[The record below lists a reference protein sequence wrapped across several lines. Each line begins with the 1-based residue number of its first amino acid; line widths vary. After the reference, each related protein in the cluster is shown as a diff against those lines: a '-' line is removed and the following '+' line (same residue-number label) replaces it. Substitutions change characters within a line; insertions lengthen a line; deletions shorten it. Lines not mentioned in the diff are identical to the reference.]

1 MNTKSIVKNSKL
13 PNFITGHEIFEKID
27 EVKKI
32 FPLIGLKNGSES
44 LSELNYA
51 KFIAPKIKSELKSMF
66 YSTRYW
72 YNKDR
77 AKKIYNVLS
86 ECGEKDFIVD
96 KKLTL
101 TPKKLK
107 NIGVRNV
114 KEAYYKCMYD
124 PMDRKYAISDDED
137 FNHFPKINNSWKV
150 VFSSSGDTGVWDIAT
165 MSMRGIDSCQAW
177 DGSYKRNLIGSII
190 DPFVGVIYL
199 TNNKNYY
206 GNRGKEMLYRCV
218 VRYVV
223 NRTTR
228 KPAILLEPMYT
239 SEDNDDDYDNLIEDA
254 VREIFKLYLQKHLTK
269 KLPIITSPRN
279 YDIPNSSAVEALRN
293 CKGNYEDAVDG
304 LCLSYRDSGVDY
316 TKSSAVRYSKIKPF

>member
-13 PNFITGHEIFEKID
+13 PKFITDHQIFEKID

-44 LSELNYA
+44 VGKLNYA
-51 KFIAPKIKSELKSMF
+51 KFIAPEIKKELKAMF
-66 YSTRYW
+66 TSTGYW
-72 YNKDR
+72 HNQAR
-77 AKKIYNVLS
+77 AKKIYNALN
-86 ECGEKDFIVD
+86 ECSEKDFVVD

-114 KEAYYKCMYD
+114 KEAYYTCMYHPD
-124 PMDRKYAISDDED
+124 DRKYAIIDDDD
-137 FNHFPKINNSWKV
+137 FNHFPKINNGWNV
-150 VFSSSGDTGVWDIAT
+150 VFSSSGSTGVWDIAT

-199 TNNKNYY
+199 TNNKNY
-206 GNRGKEMLYRCV
+206 GTHGKEMLYRCV

-223 NRTTR
+223 NRTTK
-228 KPAILLEPMYT
+228 KPAILLEPMY
-239 SEDNDDDYDNLIEDA
+239 SSDDDYDDFVEEKRDA
-254 VREIFKLYLQKHLTK
+254 VLEIFKLYLKKHLTK

-279 YDIPNSSAVEALRN
+279 YDIPNSSAVEELRK

-304 LCLSYRDSGVDY
+304 YCLSYRDSGVDY
-316 TKSSAVRYSKIKPF
+316 TKSSAVRFSKIKPF